1 MKDQKNQE
9 NMTPEQKAEVDK
21 VLEEKVASEKKE
33 AEWMNTSTNCTT
45 DIVLILMMQFSLV
58 IFLLGSTIYDD
69 DKKISFDLPTD
80 VNLVICRIICTVFL
94 HISLSG
100 EL

>member
-1 MKDQKNQE
+1 MLPQE
-9 NMTPEQKAEVDK
+9 KAAADK
-21 VLEEKVASEKKE
+21 VSEEKVASEKKE

-58 IFLLGSTIYDD
+58 IFLLGSTIFDAD
-69 DKKISFDLPTD
+69 NKISFDLPTD